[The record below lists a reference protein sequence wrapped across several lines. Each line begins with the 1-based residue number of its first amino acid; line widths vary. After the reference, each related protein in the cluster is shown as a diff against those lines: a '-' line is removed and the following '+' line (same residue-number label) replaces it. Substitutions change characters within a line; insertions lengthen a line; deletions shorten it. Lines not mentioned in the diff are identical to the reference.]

1 MSSNLPVLL
10 FLVPF
15 VMGVSMP
22 LITAKRRS
30 WCPNITL
37 GTVGV
42 MLVLSIANLR
52 IVLAEGPIDYAFGG
66 WAAPIGIAWLNDSI
80 AALVILTICVV
91 SLISLIF
98 GRLVL
103 TTELNKSVPYYTL
116 ILIMVSG
123 LVGIIFAADLFN
135 LFVFLE
141 VTALAGYALVG
152 AAGGKGLV
160 YAFRYLLL
168 GSFGASLYL
177 LGLGH
182 LYVATGTLNMADLAI
197 RLPELMTSTAVASGL
212 IYIFLGLSIKMALI
226 PLHSWLPDAYAN
238 APSSVTPLLAST
250 VTKVAL
256 VAWVRIEYSLIAP
269 GVEVSH
275 VPVLVLL
282 EELGVLA
289 ALIGGALALIQTDLK
304 RMFAYGGISHIGLIL
319 IGVSLGNATG
329 FAGGMFYLVNDAVM
343 QAALFIIAG
352 GVLHYHGA
360 RTLEDLRGVGRQSP
374 WLTGALIVT
383 AVAMVGLPPTGGFFG
398 KWNIILG
405 ALEAQH
411 YLAVFAIVAST
422 LLTLAYFL
430 KIFSCWFHQPQFAE
444 SEPLQV
450 SGALRIS
457 LGAISISII
466 ALGLMSDSIFQFLL
480 ESATSGGA

>member
-10 FLVPF
+10 FIVPF

-22 LITAKRRS
+22 LLTANRPS
-30 WCPNITL
+30 WCPNLTL
-37 GTVGV
+37 GAFGI
-42 MLVLSIANLR
+42 MLLLSIANLR
-52 IVLAEGPIDYAFGG
+52 VVLAQGPIEYAFGG

-80 AALVILTICVV
+80 AAIVV
-91 SLISLIF
+91 LIISLVSVITQIY
-98 GRLVL
+98 GRLDATNTL
-103 TTELNKSVPYYTL
+103 AKSIPYYTL

-135 LFVFLE
+135 VFVFLE
-141 VTALAGYALVG
+141 VVALTGYALVG
-152 AAGGKGLV
+152 AAGGKALV

-168 GSFGASLYL
+168 GSFGATLYL
-177 LGLGH
+177 LGLAH

-197 RLPELMTSTAVASGL
+197 RLPELMTSTAVAGGL

-238 APSSVTPLLAST
+238 APSSIAPLLAST
-250 VTKVAL
+250 VTKVSL
-256 VAWVRIEYSLIAP
+256 VAWIRIEYSLIAQ

-282 EELGVLA
+282 EEIGVIA
-289 ALIGGALALIQTDLK
+289 ALIGGALALIQTNLK

-319 IGVSLGNATG
+319 IGVSLGNTTG
-329 FAGGMFYLVNDAVM
+329 FAGGMFYLINDAVM
-343 QAALFIIAG
+343 QASLFMIAG
-352 GVLHYHGA
+352 ALVYYHSA
-360 RTLEDLRGVGRQSP
+360 HTLEDLRGVGRQSP
-374 WLTGALIVT
+374 WLTGALVVA
-383 AVAMVGLPPTGGFFG
+383 AVAMIGLPPTGGFFG

-411 YLAVFAIVAST
+411 YFAAFAVLAST

-430 KIFSCWFHQPQFAE
+430 KIFSCWFHQPQQTP
-444 SEPLQV
+444 SEPLVV
-450 SGALRIS
+450 SNALRIS
-457 LGAISISII
+457 LGAISISMI
-466 ALGLMSDSIFQFLL
+466 ALGLMSDTIFQFLI
-480 ESATSGGA
+480 ESITNGGV